1 MARLASKV
9 FLPPCQGI
17 RAWLTSI
24 RPRLVLDDDD
34 VASDVVNHA
43 NGVPNTVDAFMQ
55 RKLRSEVGST
65 GVHEVEAQAR

>member
-1 MARLASKV
+1 MARLAAKV
-9 FLPPCQGI
+9 LLPPCQGI

-24 RPRLVLDDDD
+24 RPWLVLDDDD
-34 VASDVVNHA
+34 VASDVINRA

-65 GVHEVEAQAR
+65 GVYEVEAQAR